1 MFATTGAGYTAL
13 ARRAAVSVRGAMPDI
28 PIEFFTDQPGDIPEA
43 DVTRPLPD
51 SHHRPKFHALAES
64 RFDRAICLDADIHA
78 LAPFADVFELLDRFD
93 LAAAH
98 DQYRNADPPL
108 VTWRRTLPPAFPQV
122 NSGVLAARLTDPV
135 RAFLRDIDQTIRAEK
150 APADQPI
157 LREMLWLSDLRLAI
171 LPPEYNCFNFYALE
185 SQNNLQPGPR
195 ILHNPQFHRTF
206 TRNKGHVTGPQ
217 HVMGPA
223 LLRHAQALIAADR
236 TLGATGQPK
245 VRRFSD
251 KGVTGDL
258 RRRALRLGQRGRRL
272 LDRLRGK

>member
-13 ARRAAVSVRGAMPDI
+13 ARRAAQSVRAVLPDI
-28 PIEFFTDQPGDIPEA
+28 RIEMFTDQPGDLPEA
-43 DVTRPLPD
+43 DITRTLPD

-64 RFDRAICLDADIHA
+64 SFDRAIYLDADIHA
-78 LAPFADVFELLDRFD
+78 LAPFDDVFALLDRFD

-122 NSGVLAARLTDPV
+122 NSGVLGARLTDPV
-135 RAFLRDIDQTIRAEK
+135 RAFLRDVDRTVRAEK

-171 LPPEYNCFNFYALE
+171 LPPEYNCFNFFALE

-206 TRNKGHVTGPQ
+206 TRNKGHVTGPE

-223 LLRHAQALIAADR
+223 LLRHARRLIAADR
-236 TLGATGQPK
+236 TLGATGQPR
-245 VRRFSD
+245 VRRFTDS
-251 KGVTGDL
+251 GLMGNL
-258 RRRALRLGQRGRRL
+258 RRRALRLGQRGQQFI
-272 LDRLRGK
+272 DRLRGK